1 MITPSTVANFVANNF
16 DFLSK
21 LYYYI
26 SEHQTVKHA
35 ELLELCSMYEGI
47 NIQLLEKYKI
57 IKEYQKNEYAL
68 SLPVRD
74 FIAFCSKDFSLNSP
88 ESIKKY
94 QDSLKRLHQNFHSF
108 EDKNMLV
115 VTLRDIN
122 KEIDRFIEELDT
134 MINSLLKEARD
145 LKSNRENYNYI
156 ERYKKATKLI
166 DRYIIP
172 INSIL
177 EQHDNSVY
185 TLLMAI
191 QNDIH
196 TLQFRQSDHNIL
208 DTLYKSKIYISNAI
222 NSILKN
228 SNVILKELLPL
239 AKGVKK
245 SSQLVRDAVV
255 ILENIDSLPS
265 MSFGKKVQKDILPVN
280 FARNS
285 ALDIIDAQKSKV
297 QIYINT
303 PPLSQKQ
310 ELFNTLIYE
319 QKLTEQLPIENILS
333 WFYQELKKDDKL
345 NRENFISLFGLLT
358 RYRISISNE
367 RINLQF
373 KNEYFDVPV
382 MRAKEKKDEISK

>member
-21 LYYYI
+21 LYYFI
-26 SEHQTVKHA
+26 SEHQVIKYA
-35 ELLELCSMYEGI
+35 ELLEFCSMYEGI

-57 IKEYQKNEYAL
+57 IKEYQKNEYVL

-94 QDSLKRLHQNFHSF
+94 QDSLKRLHQDFHGF
-108 EDKNMLV
+108 EDKNMIV

-122 KEIDRFIEELDT
+122 KEIDRFVEELDT
-134 MINSLLKEARD
+134 MISSLLKEARS

-172 INSIL
+172 INSVL
-177 EQHDNSVY
+177 EQHDDSVY
-185 TLLMAI
+185 TLLIAI

-208 DTLYKSKIYISNAI
+208 DALYKSKIYISNAV
-222 NSILKN
+222 NTILRN
-228 SNVILKELLPL
+228 SNIILKELLPL
-239 AKGVKK
+239 AKGVQK
-245 SSQLVRDAVV
+245 SSQLVRDAVM

-265 MSFGKKVQKDILPVN
+265 MSFGKKVQKDIFPNN

-285 ALDIIDAQKSKV
+285 AIDIIDVQKSKV

-303 PPLSQKQ
+303 PSLSQKQ
-310 ELFNTLIYE
+310 ELFNTFIYE
-319 QKLTEQLPIENILS
+319 QRLLELLPVDNVLS
-333 WFYQELKKDDKL
+333 WFHQELEKDNKL

-367 RINLQF
+367 RIDLKF

-382 MRAKEKKDEISK
+382 MTAKEKKDEISK